1 MAGHGTSKVA
11 FASPGNEFQFASVA
25 PGDYEVMAFDRI
37 DRLEYANP
45 EVLNAYLGQ
54 ASHVTLL
61 PNGQAAITVNLIHL
75 QP

>member
-1 MAGHGTSKVA
+1 
-11 FASPGNEFQFASVA
+11 
-25 PGDYEVMAFDRI
+25 MAFDRI